1 MNKEP
6 QITQILTDKEIHTD
20 NLFCDNHSFCVN
32 LCNLWLKITLQTM
45 IITMRRTLTSL
56 ISLLT
61 LIALPASAQTK
72 STEVLFETTA
82 GNIRIALYDETPQ
95 TRDNFLKI
103 TKMGVYDSLLIHRVI
118 KDFMIQSGDT
128 NSKHAKPGQLLGTG
142 DFDYTTEAE
151 FRLPQIFHRRG
162 VVAMARE
169 SDKVN
174 PERRS
179 SACQFY
185 IVWGKILKDQQIAKI
200 QEKLDSATQ
209 GTVKLTPEM
218 IEVYKTVGG
227 TPHLD
232 GQYTVFGEVVEGMD
246 VVDKIQQVQ
255 TDKNDRPL
263 EDIRILKAVVTK
275 DLPQAEPQKKVPAKK
290 AVNRKKLP
298 RIGE

>member
-1 MNKEP
+1 
-6 QITQILTDKEIHTD
+6 
-20 NLFCDNHSFCVN
+20 
-32 LCNLWLKITLQTM
+32 
-45 IITMRRTLTSL
+45 MRRILLSL
-56 ISLLT
+56 SFIIFHLSF
-61 LIALPASAQTK
+61 SEAQT
-72 STEVLFETTA
+72 TEVLLETTM
-82 GNIRIALYDETPQ
+82 GNIRISLYDETPL

-103 TKMGVYDSLLIHRVI
+103 TKMGIYDSLLFHRVI

-162 VVAMARE
+162 VIAMARE
-169 SDKVN
+169 GDKEN

-185 IVWGKILKDQQIAKI
+185 IVWGKIFDDARIAKV
-200 QEKLDSATQ
+200 QERLDSATQ
-209 GTVKLTPEM
+209 GSVKLTPEM

-246 VVDKIQQVQ
+246 VVEKIQQVQ

-263 EDIRILKAVVTK
+263 EDIRILKATVTK
-275 DLPQAEPQKKVPAKK
+275 DLPQPEKPK
-290 AVNRKKLP
+290 AVRRPVKKPVRKK
-298 RIGE
+298 

>member
-1 MNKEP
+1 M
-6 QITQILTDKEIHTD
+6 IT
-20 NLFCDNHSFCVN
+20 
-32 LCNLWLKITLQTM
+32 
-45 IITMRRTLTSL
+45 TMRRTLQSLQSL
-56 ISLLT
+56 ITLLPLIT
-61 LIALPASAQTK
+61 LITLPVSAQTK

-95 TRDNFLKI
+95 TRDNFMKI
-103 TKMGVYDSLLIHRVI
+103 TKMGIYDSLLIHRVI

-185 IVWGKILKDQQIAKI
+185 IVWGKILKDQQLTKI

-218 IEVYKTVGG
+218 IEVYKTIGG

-255 TDKNDRPL
+255 TDKNDRPI
-263 EDIRILKAVVTK
+263 EDIRILKATVTK
-275 DLPQAEPQKKVPAKK
+275 DLPQPEPQKKTPTKK
-290 AVNRKKLP
+290 AVNRKRLP
-298 RIGE
+298 RK